1 MKNLQ
6 INTNF
11 GYSDDNYCCQE
22 NIKHLRG
29 DTYIYVNWGNVAMP
43 ESLEDLFEILPQNN
57 KKRKLIQFLKAIY
70 DESYY
75 NPNYEDF
82 TSFENVVAHI
92 FGVYSIETMKDF
104 VNNLT
109 DFGIEVTPKFD
120 IYISRGYSQ
129 GDAYEIFVPHSLREV
144 WGLDDNA
151 EVLTKD
157 LQKQIDHYL
166 WDSEIYG
173 TFNIS
178 FEYEV
183 VRETFGDSIIMNFDE
198 KFEYGEW
205 GNYSYEFE
213 LGIEGIIKCINRLT
227 NNALNENEILQIR
240 ENLESLDQDDVKY
253 DW

>member
-6 INTNF
+6 ITTDF
-11 GYSDDNYCCQE
+11 SYSYDNYNCEE
-22 NIKHLRG
+22 NIKHLRK
-29 DTYIYVNWGNVAMP
+29 DTYIYVDWGNVAMP

-57 KKRKLIQFLKAIY
+57 KKRKLIQFLKDSY

-82 TSFENVVAHI
+82 TSFENVVAYI
-92 FGVYSIETMKDF
+92 FGDYSIETMKDF
-104 VNNLT
+104 VNNLA

-120 IYISRGYSQ
+120 RYISRGYSQ

-144 WGLDDNA
+144 WGLADDA

-173 TFNIS
+173 TLDIS

-183 VRETFGDSIIMNFDE
+183 KRETFGDSVIM
-198 KFEYGEW
+198 KFEEEFDYSEW
-205 GNYSYEFE
+205 GSDAFEFD
-213 LGIEGIIKCINRLT
+213 LDVDNILKCINRVT
-227 NNALNENEILQIR
+227 NNVLSGDEILEIR
-240 ENLESLDQDDVKY
+240 KSLESLDQSDVKY
-253 DW
+253 N

>member
-11 GYSDDNYCCQE
+11 GYSDDNYYCQE
-22 NIKHLRG
+22 NIKHLRK
-29 DTYIYVNWGNVAMP
+29 DTYIYVDWGNVTMP

-57 KKRKLIQFLKAIY
+57 KKRKLIQFLKDTY

-82 TSFENVVAHI
+82 TSFEKVVAYI
-92 FGVYSIETMKDF
+92 FGDYSIETMKDF
-104 VNNLT
+104 VRNLT
-109 DFGIEVTPKFD
+109 NFGIEVTPKFD
-120 IYISRGYSQ
+120 RYISRGYSQ
-129 GDAYEIFVPHSLREV
+129 GDAFEIFVPHSLRKV

-166 WDSEIYG
+166 WDFEIYG
-173 TFNIS
+173 TLDVS

-183 VRETFGDSIIMNFDE
+183 RRETFGDSVVMKFAE
-198 KFEYGEW
+198 EFEYGEW
-205 GNYSYEFE
+205 SNDAFEFD
-213 LGIEGIIKCINRLT
+213 LDVDNILKCINSVT
-227 NNALNENEILQIR
+227 NNVLNEDEILEIR
-240 ENLESLDQDDVKY
+240 KSLESLDQSDVKY
-253 DW
+253 N

>member
-11 GYSDDNYCCQE
+11 GYSQDNYCCEE

-29 DTYIYVNWGNVAMP
+29 DTYIYIDWGNVAMP

-57 KKRKLIQFLKAIY
+57 KKRKLIQFIKEYSHYNPTYSNFDCIENVIY
-70 DESYY
+70 DIFDMY
-75 NPNYEDF
+75 NLDE
-82 TSFENVVAHI
+82 I
-92 FGVYSIETMKDF
+92 KDF
-104 VNNLT
+104 VRNLA

-120 IYISRGYSQ
+120 RYISRGYSQ
-129 GDAYEIFVPHSLREV
+129 GDACEIFVPHSLRKV
-144 WGLDDNA
+144 WGLADDA

-173 TFNIS
+173 TINIS

-183 VRETFGDSIIMNFDE
+183 RRETFGDSVIMKFAE
-198 KFEYGEW
+198 EFEYGEW
-205 GNYSYEFE
+205 SNDAFEFD
-213 LGIEGIIKCINRLT
+213 LDIEGIIKCINRLT

-240 ENLESLDQDDVKY
+240 KHLESLDQSDVKY
-253 DW
+253 

>member
-6 INTNF
+6 IQPNF

-22 NIKHLRG
+22 NIEHLRK
-29 DTYIYVNWGNVAMP
+29 DTYIYVDWGNVAMP

-57 KKRKLIQFLKAIY
+57 RKRRLIQFLR
-70 DESYY
+70 EHSNYY
-75 NPNYEDF
+75 LSYEDF
-82 TSFENVVAHI
+82 KTFEDVVGHI
-92 FGVYSIETMKDF
+92 FNEYSIETMKDF
-104 VNNLT
+104 VDNLT

-120 IYISRGYSQ
+120 HYISRGYSQ
-129 GDAYEIFVPHSLREV
+129 GDAVEIFVPHSLRKV

-151 EVLTKD
+151 EVLDKA

-173 TFNIS
+173 SFRLS

-183 VRETFGDSIIMNFDE
+183 KRETFGDSIIMKFDE
-198 KFEYGEW
+198 EFEYSEW
-205 GNYSYEFE
+205 GNDAFEFD
-213 LGIEGIIKCINRLT
+213 LDLEGIIKCINRLT

-240 ENLESLDQDDVKY
+240 ESLESLDQSDIKY
-253 DW
+253 NW